1 MTDVGTTPR
10 KGMSPMQR
18 LQIFEKH
25 NGICC
30 LCERKIQAGEKWIVE
45 HPRALGL
52 GGADTDENKRPAHES
67 CRRVKDKADVT
78 AIAKAKR
85 MKARHLGIKKP
96 SGFRKPPPGYKYSW
110 KSGRMEKV
118 AP

>member
-10 KGMSPMQR
+10 KPMSPMQR
-18 LQIFEKH
+18 LRIFEEH
-25 NGICC
+25 GGICC
-30 LCERKIQAGEKWIVE
+30 LCDRKIQAGEKWIVE

-52 GGADTDENKRPAHES
+52 GGTDTDENKRPAHES

-85 MKARHLGIKKP
+85 IKARHLGIKKR
-96 SGFRKPPPGYKYSW
+96 STFACARAGKW
-110 KSGRMEKV
+110 KAKIGGGVELRR
-118 AP
+118 